1 MKQNPAKRKTKTSK
15 KAVKKTPVTPA
26 FTQQSVLVKQ
36 SSVIIVTDQKFYIK
50 NWCKEA
56 QLLLGWS
63 AQEAVGKQPEK
74 LLKFAY
80 PSSTNI
86 AAVHKKIKLTGS
98 FNCSAILKS
107 KDKKNLNVQVII
119 TSLTNKSGTLTGA
132 VYLINLLNKK
142 PAIKRN
148 NETFIPALSNVFERV
163 TDAFVAFDNDWRY
176 TFVNKKATELLGKSK
191 KQLIGKNVWEV
202 FPDGIDQPFY
212 KALHKAKKTQKP
224 SHLELYYAP
233 FDRWY
238 EDHIYPS
245 ANGISV
251 YYHDITE
258 KKKAAFLLKESE
270 EKYKGL
276 IEQASDAVIIYS
288 LDGTIYDFNKSAYE
302 QTGYSKKEF
311 QKLRL
316 SDLLNNEEIVLNPAF
331 AESFK
336 TGKAVLFERKL
347 KLKDGSLV
355 DVELNVRMLPDGK
368 LLGFARNITDR
379 KKALNDLKESE
390 IRFRSLFEHASDGIY
405 IADPEGKY
413 VEVNESGCKMVGYTK
428 EEIAKLSLFDLV
440 VMENDSIPLRID
452 EIKAGKHV
460 IQQRQLKK
468 KDGNILQVEISSKLL
483 PDGRMLGMV
492 RDITERL
499 EIKNRLRKEKELSE
513 KIINSL
519 PGIFYLS
526 DQTPSLIIWNKMF
539 ETLSGY
545 SAGELKTMR
554 PIHLFVTEDQPAV
567 LQSLQ
572 KTYTTGAADVE
583 ARLLTK
589 SGEQIPFY
597 FTGVRIEYNGK
608 LCMLGTGINLT
619 ERKKAEEKII
629 TTEKRYKALIENS
642 TDGLTVIDINGTVVD
657 MSPSGKKILG
667 YDANEIIGNIRPD
680 LIHPNDQELHFTA
693 FAEIIKD
700 PSKVKQFEYRH
711 KMPDGRYKWLECS
724 YSNLLNEPSIGA
736 IVLNY
741 RDISERKTAV
751 NQILREKIL
760 SESIINSLPG
770 IFYMYDKEGHFIK
783 WNENFELLT
792 GYKKAEI
799 SKMHPIDFYD
809 ANLKEIII
817 SRIDTIFKNKKTGGI
832 ELDLLTKT
840 KQKIP
845 LFINS
850 MIIDYEGKPC
860 LIGLGLDLSESKK
873 AEEEIRK
880 SYERFELLGKAT
892 KDGLW
897 DWNLETNQVWGNE
910 MHQQLYGLTISDP
923 VPSFE
928 EWKKRIHPDDREQT
942 VKAFNDA
949 LSSKRKNY
957 SSEYRFK
964 ANTGGWINLYGRTL
978 IERNKDDKP
987 IRLIGSMIDVT
998 ENKKAEEA
1006 LSASENR
1013 LRAIYETEPECIKML
1028 NEKGELMEM
1037 NAAGLEMIEAD
1048 SLETVK
1054 GKQVHGI
1061 VDKEY
1066 KKAFIQ
1072 LTENVF
1078 KNIPGKLEFR
1088 ITGFKGGKRWL
1099 ETNAVPFKDK
1109 NGNIISLLGITREI
1123 TERKKA
1129 EDDIKQMIERFQLIA
1144 KATNDAVWDWDFE
1157 NNIIWWS
1164 DVFYEKFGF
1173 DKSQPASNK
1182 LFKSNVFIDDRE
1194 KTEKSFNTALE
1205 EKASSWT
1212 AEFRFLTK
1220 EGNLLTLSDKAFF
1233 LKNKEGNIYRV
1244 IGAMQDVTRQ
1254 KEDEKRISKA
1264 TLDAQENE
1272 RTQIGL
1278 ELHDNINQILV
1289 GALLNL
1295 AMTSKVS
1302 VDKKQDI
1309 IEKVKSY
1316 IQSSIS
1322 EIRKVSHRLA
1332 PVSFEDGT
1340 LKEAFEALLEDMNIE
1355 NKFNI
1360 QLHVDEFDKNKVSGD
1375 IQKNLYRIL
1384 QEQLNNILKYS
1395 KANFIE
1401 IEITNSNDKIKM
1413 KIYDNGIG
1421 FNPNEIRKGIGLNNI
1436 KKRAE
1441 AFSGNFHLN
1450 TSPGSGCK
1458 LEIEIPLNNH

>member
-1 MKQNPAKRKTKTSK
+1 MKQNPAKRTTKISK
-15 KAVKKTPVTPA
+15 KAVKKIPVISA
-26 FTQQSVLVKQ
+26 ANAKQ
-36 SSVIIVTDQKFYIK
+36 TVEAKLFPVVIVTDQNLIIK
-50 NWCKEA
+50 NWNKEA
-56 QLLLGWS
+56 EALFGWS
-63 AQEAVGKQPEK
+63 TKEAIGKHPDK
-74 LLKFAY
+74 LFQTLY
-80 PSSTNI
+80 STSTT
-86 AAVHKKIKLTGS
+86 AAVLKKIKHAGSFSGAAVQKNKNKQSIKVQLAITALYNKGGKLTG
-98 FNCSAILKS
+98 
-107 KDKKNLNVQVII
+107 
-119 TSLTNKSGTLTGA
+119 T
-132 VYLINLLNKK
+132 VYIINLKTRVEKVKK
-142 PAIKRN
+142 
-148 NETFIPALSNVFERV
+148 ETTIPALNNVFERV

-202 FPDGIDQPFY
+202 FPDGVDQPFY

-224 SHLELYYAP
+224 SHLELYYPP

-245 ANGISV
+245 ENGISV

-258 KKKAAFLLKESE
+258 KKVATLKLKESE
-270 EKYKGL
+270 EKYRTL

-288 LDGTIYDFNKSAYE
+288 LDGTIYDFNKAAYE
-302 QTGYSKKEF
+302 QTGYTKKEF
-311 QKLRL
+311 QKLKL
-316 SDLLNNEEIVLNPAF
+316 TDLLNNEEIVLSPKV

-379 KKALNDLKESE
+379 KKTLNDLKESE

-413 VEVNESGCKMVGYTK
+413 VEVNESGCKLVGYTK
-428 EEIAKLSLFDLV
+428 EEISKLSLFDLIV
-440 VMENDSIPLRID
+440 KEENAIPLRIE

-460 IQQRQLKK
+460 IQQRQLRK
-468 KDGNILQVEISSKLL
+468 KDGSIVPVEISSKLL

-492 RDITERL
+492 RDITERI

-526 DQTPSLIIWNKMF
+526 DQTPNLIIWNKMF

-589 SGEQIPFY
+589 NGEQIPFY

-608 LCMLGTGINLT
+608 WSILGTGINLT

-629 TTEKRYKALIENS
+629 ATEKRYKALIENS
-642 TDGLTVIDINGTVVD
+642 TDGLTVLDINGTVLD
-657 MSPSGKKILG
+657 ISPSGKKILG
-667 YDANEIIGNIRPD
+667 YEEKEIIGNIRPD
-680 LIHPNDQELHFTA
+680 LIHSDDLQLHFSA
-693 FAEIIKD
+693 FGEIIKD

-711 KMPDGRYKWLECS
+711 KMPDGSYKWLECS
-724 YSNLLNEPSIGA
+724 YHNFLSEPAIGA

-741 RDISERKTAV
+741 RDISEKRSAAD
-751 NQILREKIL
+751 QILREKFL

-770 IFYMYDKEGHFIK
+770 IFYMYDETGRFVK
-783 WNENFELLT
+783 WNKNFELLT
-792 GYKKAEI
+792 GYQTTEI
-799 SKMHPIDFYD
+799 NKMHPVDFYEKD
-809 ANLKEIII
+809 QKENIKN
-817 SRIDTIFKNKKTGGI
+817 RIKTVFKNKKAEGI
-832 ELDLLTKT
+832 ELELLTKA

-850 MIIDYEGKPC
+850 MVIDYEGRPC
-860 LIGLGLDLSESKK
+860 LIGLGLNLT
-873 AEEEIRK
+873 
-880 SYERFELLGKAT
+880 ER
-892 KDGLW
+892 
-897 DWNLETNQVWGNE
+897 
-910 MHQQLYGLTISDP
+910 
-923 VPSFE
+923 
-928 EWKKRIHPDDREQT
+928 
-942 VKAFNDA
+942 
-949 LSSKRKNY
+949 
-957 SSEYRFK
+957 
-964 ANTGGWINLYGRTL
+964 
-978 IERNKDDKP
+978 
-987 IRLIGSMIDVT
+987 
-998 ENKKAEEA
+998 KKAEEA
-1006 LSASENR
+1006 LAASENR
-1013 LRAIYETEPECIKML
+1013 LRTIYETEPECIKML
-1028 NEKGELMEM
+1028 NDKGELMEM
-1037 NAAGLEMIEAD
+1037 NSAGLAMIEAD
-1048 SLETVK
+1048 SLEMVK

-1066 KKAFIQ
+1066 KKEFIQ

-1078 KNIPGKLEFR
+1078 KNIPGKLEFK

-1109 NGNIISLLGITREI
+1109 NGNIISLLGITRDI

-1129 EDDIKQMIERFQLIA
+1129 EDEIKQMADRFQLIA
-1144 KATNDAVWDWDFE
+1144 KATNDGLWDWDLE
-1157 NNIIWWS
+1157 NNSIWWS
-1164 DVFYEKFGF
+1164 DIFYEKFGF
-1173 DKSQPASNK
+1173 DKKQTPSND
-1182 LFKSNVFIDDRE
+1182 LFKKSVFVDDRE
-1194 KTEKSFNTALE
+1194 KTEHSFKAALE
-1205 EKASSWT
+1205 EKASTWS
-1212 AEFRFLTK
+1212 AEFRFLTN
-1220 EGNLLTLSDKAFF
+1220 EGKQLTLIDKAYF
-1233 LKNKEGNIYRV
+1233 LKNKDGNIYRV
-1244 IGAMQDVTRQ
+1244 IGAMQDITRQ
-1254 KEDEKRISKA
+1254 KEEEKRISKA

-1295 AMTSKVS
+1295 AMTSKVA

-1340 LKEAFEALLEDMNIE
+1340 LKEAFETLLEDVNFE

-1360 QLHVDEFDKNKVSGD
+1360 QLHIDEFDKNKVSGD

-1401 IEITNSNDKIKM
+1401 IEITNRNDKIKM
-1413 KIYDNGIG
+1413 QIYDNGVG
-1421 FNPNEIRKGIGLNNI
+1421 FNPKEIKRGIGLNNI

-1441 AFSGNFHLN
+1441 AFSGSFNLN
-1450 TSPGSGCK
+1450 TAPGNGCK
-1458 LEIEIPLNNH
+1458 LVIEIPLISNGNHLE